1 MEISNNRTKVT
12 SMKTFAKFF
21 LHFSLVILSCLAAG
35 CTSEVET
42 IGGTPETPENPQ
54 ANDPN
59 RRSVV
64 ISLQNKLIL
73 VNGTPESRAI
83 TRDGIAEED
92 ENRIESFD
100 IYAFGSDKEEGPYT
114 FQERFAYRSDAGTL
128 PAGASPLELKADE
141 AAGKINVVFY
151 PRKGLFTKF
160 YCVANQTEMD
170 DAAGN
175 IYTNYTPL
183 QQSSQPQSSV
193 PGDMVTSSGTPT
205 ESDFVKLNT
214 PLLNSTGFNADILL
228 APLPMSGA
236 NSQPTDLRE
245 YSMGTYVRLN
255 VSLTRAVARFDIVN
269 DATKSHFTIT
279 DISMGNGRQGVTL
292 FPIRPTGD
300 VPATNGQLITYPYR
314 LFDGLNANA
323 GTTTKAFYCYPC
335 NVIDAGYLILKGSYA
350 VNLTDEKKEV
360 SYRIPFERVTD
371 GNGTRIEINHNH
383 RYTVQI
389 TEADPFELTANIR
402 LVDWETG
409 DYIDDYEPENGLETV
424 IVADLLPATETTYDI
439 NTGIV
444 TLALK
449 TGSSFTATTGSNAG
463 VEAQL
468 NYYGNNTADNW
479 LKLEEIPVTTTR
491 TGATQKVK
499 YKVTLNENYTGDNY
513 PRGILCL
520 MDKAGGGEEVIL
532 IDIDATLSAPIV
544 KPTGAAMSPD
554 GVNNWNV
561 VDNTLYLVQTVSS
574 KISTGTIVVTS
585 VGGSKIEIPA
595 DAGITVSPA
604 SSPHTT
610 QEYTFRWAGTDATDL
625 TEKEVTVTLR
635 NYSAEM
641 KTGNITVKLLPNRI
655 NGLQL
660 TNQGANISLSGVTA
674 TTPTLT
680 MPIIKERQFTLTMDN
695 YSKPTISKCPS
706 WLENITPPTTRSA
719 PESKTTSFTFKL
731 IEDAAN
737 FDDTQIVFTNAA
749 GGTGM
754 TVNITREF
762 QAPVITAAGT
772 MAPDVNSLSGNALH
786 MYRVVTGQ
794 QSKAQIKVY
803 SLGGSTLT
811 TPGNW
816 CYQRV
821 VSTPNNYEKVYEI
834 YWNGNTSDLNTAY
847 NGSFYLKN
855 VADNSKQLTGTL
867 YQDTARPTFSSLN
880 NCARFNSP
888 TNTECNFDVLDNTN
902 LYGEYNFTFNIYSPA
917 GVNITG
923 SASFGS
929 ISFSKTKSWSSE
941 SPYDTFKFN
950 ISGGTYC
957 LGGNATSIGSMV
969 FRSNS
974 STYFPDYE
982 FKMYNYMPIYKG
994 YFAADKDNKTNRF
1007 WVFLETANGKPFDQ
1021 IKDSDMQSAYSG
1033 WRLPSKEEWMSFVGG
1048 TVPTDDDG
1056 WHAFP
1061 SNPGNL
1067 FTTLIPSD
1075 HWVKC
1080 ATNDPNYRLDI
1091 DRRNN
1096 RWSIDIG
1103 NYDNTTER
1111 RIYLISK

>member
-674 TTPTLT
+674 TTATLT

-923 SASFGS
+923 SAPFGS

>member
-141 AAGKINVVFY
+141 AAGKVNVVFY

-674 TTPTLT
+674 TTATLT

>member
-1 MEISNNRTKVT
+1 MEISNNRIKVT

-21 LHFSLVILSCLAAG
+21 LHFSLVILSCLMAG

-73 VNGTPESRAI
+73 VNGTPESRTI

-114 FQERFAYRSDAGTL
+114 FQERFSYRSDAGTL

-175 IYTNYTPL
+175 TYTNYTPL
-183 QQSSQPQSSV
+183 QQSSQPQSGAS
-193 PGDMVTSSGTPT
+193 GDAVTAPGTPT
-205 ESDFVKLNT
+205 ENDFVKLNT

-335 NVIDAGYLILKGSYA
+335 KAIDAGFLILKGLYTM
-350 VNLTDEKKEV
+350 NLTDEKKEV

-409 DYIDDYEPENGLETV
+409 DYIDDYEPDNGLET
-424 IVADLLPATETTYDI
+424 IAVADLLPVGETTYNI
-439 NTGIV
+439 STNIV

-449 TGSSFTATTGSNAG
+449 VGSSFTVSTGSNAG
-463 VEAQL
+463 VATKL
-468 NYYGNNTADNW
+468 TYNGNSPADGW

-491 TGATQKVK
+491 TGATQQVK
-499 YKVTLNENYTGDNY
+499 YKISFNESYTGNSY
-513 PRGILCL
+513 PRGILRL
-520 MDKAGGGEEVIL
+520 TDNAGGGEEVIL
-532 IDIDATLSAPIV
+532 IDTTFGIPIV
-544 KPTGAAMSPD
+544 ESTGGTMNPD
-554 GVNNWNV
+554 GVNNWDAA
-561 VDNTLYLVQTVSS
+561 DNTLYLVQVAGANV
-574 KISTGTIVVTS
+574 STGAITITS
-585 VGGSKIEIPA
+585 IGGSKVEFPA
-595 DAGITVSPA
+595 HSGITVSPT
-604 SSPHTT
+604 SSVNTT
-610 QEYTFRWAGTDATDL
+610 QEYTFQWAGTDATDL
-625 TEKEVTVTLR
+625 TEKEITVALKNGSDETKV
-635 NYSAEM
+635 E
-641 KTGNITVKLLPNRI
+641 NIKVKLLPNRLD
-655 NGLQL
+655 NLQI
-660 TNQGANISLSGVTA
+660 TNQSTGISLSSVTA
-674 TTPTLT
+674 TTATLT
-680 MPIIKERQFTLTMDN
+680 MPVIKDKQFTLTMDN

-706 WLENITPPTTRSA
+706 WLENITPVSTRSI
-719 PESKTTSFTFKL
+719 PESKTVSFTFKL

-737 FDDTQIVFTNAA
+737 FDDTQIVFMNVA

-762 QAPVITAAGT
+762 QAPVITATGT
-772 MAPDVNSLSGNALH
+772 MAPSVNSLSGNSLH
-786 MYRVVTGQ
+786 MYRVASGQ

-803 SLGGSTLT
+803 SLGGSTLI

-816 CYQRV
+816 CYQRI

-834 YWNGNTSDLNTAY
+834 YWDGNTNDLNTAY

-855 VADNSKQLTGTL
+855 VSDNNKQLTGTL
-867 YQDTARPTFSSLN
+867 YQDAARPTFSSDYS
-880 NCARFNSP
+880 CVRFNQP
-888 TNTECNFDVLDNTN
+888 TNTWCYFDVLDNTN
-902 LYGEYNFTFNIYSPA
+902 LYGKYNFTFNIYSPA

-929 ISFSKTKSWSSE
+929 ISFSKTKSWSSN

-950 ISGGTYC
+950 IGGTSYC
-957 LGGNATSIGSMV
+957 LGGNATSIGSIV

-994 YFAADKDNKTNRF
+994 YFASSKDNKTNRF
-1007 WVFLETANGKPFDQ
+1007 WVFLETTGKTFDQ

-1033 WRLPSKEEWMSFVGG
+1033 WRLPSKEEWMSFIGK
-1048 TVPTDDDG
+1048 TIPADDS
-1056 WHAFP
+1056 WNAFP
-1061 SNPGNL
+1061 SNPSNL

-1080 ATNDPNYRLDI
+1080 ATNNPNYRLDF
-1091 DRRNN
+1091 DRPNN
-1096 RWSIDIG
+1096 RWGIDI
-1103 NYDNTTER
+1103 NDYDSARER

>member
-1 MEISNNRTKVT
+1 
-12 SMKTFAKFF
+12 
-21 LHFSLVILSCLAAG
+21 
-35 CTSEVET
+35 
-42 IGGTPETPENPQ
+42 
-54 ANDPN
+54 
-59 RRSVV
+59 
-64 ISLQNKLIL
+64 
-73 VNGTPESRAI
+73 
-83 TRDGIAEED
+83 
-92 ENRIESFD
+92 
-100 IYAFGSDKEEGPYT
+100 
-114 FQERFAYRSDAGTL
+114 
-128 PAGASPLELKADE
+128 
-141 AAGKINVVFY
+141 
-151 PRKGLFTKF
+151 
-160 YCVANQTEMD
+160 
-170 DAAGN
+170 
-175 IYTNYTPL
+175 
-183 QQSSQPQSSV
+183 
-193 PGDMVTSSGTPT
+193 
-205 ESDFVKLNT
+205 
-214 PLLNSTGFNADILL
+214 
-228 APLPMSGA
+228 
-236 NSQPTDLRE
+236 
-245 YSMGTYVRLN
+245 
-255 VSLTRAVARFDIVN
+255 
-269 DATKSHFTIT
+269 
-279 DISMGNGRQGVTL
+279 
-292 FPIRPTGD
+292 
-300 VPATNGQLITYPYR
+300 
-314 LFDGLNANA
+314 
-323 GTTTKAFYCYPC
+323 
-335 NVIDAGYLILKGSYA
+335 
-350 VNLTDEKKEV
+350 
-360 SYRIPFERVTD
+360 
-371 GNGTRIEINHNH
+371 
-383 RYTVQI
+383 
-389 TEADPFELTANIR
+389 
-402 LVDWETG
+402 
-409 DYIDDYEPENGLETV
+409 
-424 IVADLLPATETTYDI
+424 
-439 NTGIV
+439 
-444 TLALK
+444 
-449 TGSSFTATTGSNAG
+449 
-463 VEAQL
+463 
-468 NYYGNNTADNW
+468 
-479 LKLEEIPVTTTR
+479 
-491 TGATQKVK
+491 
-499 YKVTLNENYTGDNY
+499 
-513 PRGILCL
+513 
-520 MDKAGGGEEVIL
+520 
-532 IDIDATLSAPIV
+532 
-544 KPTGAAMSPD
+544 
-554 GVNNWNV
+554 
-561 VDNTLYLVQTVSS
+561 
-574 KISTGTIVVTS
+574 
-585 VGGSKIEIPA
+585 
-595 DAGITVSPA
+595 
-604 SSPHTT
+604 
-610 QEYTFRWAGTDATDL
+610 
-625 TEKEVTVTLR
+625 
-635 NYSAEM
+635 
-641 KTGNITVKLLPNRI
+641 
-655 NGLQL
+655 
-660 TNQGANISLSGVTA
+660 
-674 TTPTLT
+674 
-680 MPIIKERQFTLTMDN
+680 MDN

>member
-1 MEISNNRTKVT
+1 
-12 SMKTFAKFF
+12 MKTFAKFF

-674 TTPTLT
+674 TTATLT